1 MHALTLVSE
10 DVLTA
15 FDHPEDGDDLDA
27 AIMEVLIQRLAN
39 KSLAHRN
46 ALLGQLVWNGD
57 FGVDSGGTLTSF
69 TVRVGDIGKLFV
81 ADSSGVCRV
90 GLASA
95 TSFGVAKV
103 EGTPGTLGAVA
114 RWWYVY
120 AFLTTGGS
128 VDYAISTTAPS
139 TDRRFKSGDATRVYL
154 GCFRTLATGAPLP
167 LRKAAGRVLYQ
178 SSALGSNELRAINV
192 TTATAVTTVS
202 LSTLIPPHARL
213 VTLRLAL
220 TADVNAAVFSIF
232 YPADTAAPTGRVD
245 APTGLSIGGQVDVPT
260 ESNQSIDYAVTG
272 TGTIAAS
279 AFVHGFYE

>member
-1 MHALTLVSE
+1 MATTLTEVAE
-10 DVLTA
+10 FTETVTV
-15 FDHPEDGDDLDA
+15 PQDGDARTA
-27 AIMEVLIQRLAN
+27 ASVVTGFQGVAN
-39 KSLAHRN
+39 RTRAMRN
-46 ALLGQLVWNGD
+46 ALIGQLVWNGD
-57 FGVDSGGTLTSF
+57 FGVDSGGSLTTF

-81 ADSSGVCRV
+81 ADSLGVYRV
-90 GLASA
+90 GSASA
-95 TSFGVAKV
+95 TSFGVSKV

-139 TDRRFKSGDATRVYL
+139 TDRRFKGGDATRVYL
-154 GCFRTLATGAPLP
+154 GCFRTLASGAPLP

-178 SSALGSNELRAINV
+178 ASALGSNELRAINV
-192 TTATAVTTVS
+192 TTATAATTVS

-220 TADVNAAVFSIF
+220 TADANAAVFSIF

-245 APTGLSIGGQVDVPT
+245 APTGLSIGGQCDVPT